1 MEWDFPLKNNRKSAL
16 KLTRFITPALM
27 AHAIAGAAPA
37 SAQQQP
43 VPAAENTPAELTA
56 DAPAPA
62 ALPSGSIGGMGDINL
77 FPKRIVIDDRQ
88 RLANL
93 GLYNRAIATGEYEIT
108 VSDMAM
114 QTDGRLVELESL
126 TDPAA
131 RAAVHTASSFL
142 RWSPRRVSLPG
153 SEAQMVRIMARVSPE
168 LPPGEYRSH
177 FTIVSVPPETGG
189 TSIDEATGAQTE
201 NGIGVRIVP
210 RFGISIPVIVRVGQT
225 TLSAGIKDI
234 ALVTQPGG
242 GRALSFKITR
252 EGTRSA
258 FGDITVTVP
267 GAKKPLGNVKGIGV
281 YTEIAERSVLIPLD
295 QAADA
300 AANPAANPAANS
312 RALARGT
319 RMTITYVDDDAAP
332 GKTLAKQE
340 FIVP

>member
-1 MEWDFPLKNNRKSAL
+1 MKNNRKSAFNHIGL
-16 KLTRFITPALM
+16 IALALTALSFV
-27 AHAIAGAAPA
+27 GAAPA
-37 SAQQQP
+37 QAQRQVAETLAIKAPADSSAE
-43 VPAAENTPAELTA
+43 PAAE
-56 DAPAPA
+56 APAPA

-77 FPKRIVIDDRQ
+77 FPKRVVIDDRQ

-93 GLYNRAIATGEYEIT
+93 GLYNRAISTGEYEIT

-114 QTDGRLVELESL
+114 QTDGRLVELASL
-126 TDPAA
+126 TDPAE

-153 SEAQMVRIMARVSPE
+153 SEAQMVRIMARVPPE
-168 LPPGEYRSH
+168 LPSGEYRSH
-177 FTIVSVPPETGG
+177 FTVVSVPPETGG

-201 NGIGVRIVP
+201 DGIGVRIVP

-225 TLSAGIKDI
+225 TLNAGIKDI

-258 FGDITVTVP
+258 FGDITITVP
-267 GAKKPLGNVKGIGV
+267 GGKKPLGNVKGIGV
-281 YTEIAERSVLIPLD
+281 YTEIAERSVLVPLD
-295 QAADA
+295 PAADA
-300 AANPAANPAANS
+300 AADPAAVPTANS
-312 RALARGT
+312 RAFARGT

>member
-1 MEWDFPLKNNRKSAL
+1 
-16 KLTRFITPALM
+16 
-27 AHAIAGAAPA
+27 
-37 SAQQQP
+37 
-43 VPAAENTPAELTA
+43 
-56 DAPAPA
+56 
-62 ALPSGSIGGMGDINL
+62 MGDINL

-88 RLANL
+88 RIANL
-93 GLYNRAIATGEYEIT
+93 GLYNRAVATGEYEIT

-114 QTDGRLVELESL
+114 QTDGRLIELAAL

-153 SEAQMVRIMARVSPE
+153 SEAQMVRIMARVPPE

-177 FTIVSVPPETGG
+177 FTVVSVPPETGG
-189 TSIDEATGAQTE
+189 TSIDEAAGAQTE

-210 RFGISIPVIVRVGQT
+210 RFGISIPVIVRIGQT
-225 TLSAGIKDI
+225 TLSAGFKDF
-234 ALVTQPGG
+234 ALIMQPDG

-267 GAKKPLGNVKGIGV
+267 GAKKPLGDVKGIGV
-281 YTEIAERSVLIPLD
+281 YTEIAERSVVISLD
-295 QAADA
+295 PAPDPATQ
-300 AANPAANPAANS
+300 PAAQP